1 MQTLTAACKSHA
13 FQTTRHSKASY
24 EPAFLPIGTDVS
36 AKYRGAFCEA
46 KVKKVIKSV
55 KCKIILK
62 DSQTSIIVTDEN
74 ITGPLKVGSNVEVK
88 HPDSGQ
94 QAEGVINK
102 VTDCSTYTVVFD
114 DADERTLRR
123 TQLCLKGEKHFM
135 ESETLDNLPLSNP
148 EHFGTPV
155 LQNKKARRG
164 KPGESESE
172 DEESSSEDEA
182 PRRAVYKG
190 RYQELVGKVMC
201 MESSDKRKGAL
212 TPVVVVLPDAQP
224 VELKNREQ
232 LLVRSFRDAKFLVVN
247 RKDLKDFSREIA
259 IKSEDKNMKAA
270 FEKALLYYDSHELPP
285 NWKREELLGPDDDS
299 DEEEDDTSDDDEP
312 CEEKDRFVAQLYKF
326 MDDRGT
332 PINKGPCVGNKDLN
346 LYRLFRVVQNI
357 GGYNRVTNQMKW
369 RLVYSKMGLP
379 PSNTASHQIKNAYKK
394 YLHAF
399 EDFYRKL
406 GSTMGT
412 ISRPGRSSRQSSGRG
427 ILAFRGREKDSS
439 PRSPRTE
446 KTVPKDDKSKEEE
459 KPKSKPADGGQTE
472 ETEDAGDSTP
482 MEESD
487 NEIVRRSTPRREKA
501 QKEEPKSEKKDDAKT
516 KKEKEEEKKEEVKK
530 EEVKEERKKEEKREE
545 RKSLRHSLKE
555 EEKRE
560 VGKTKE
566 EGKKEEGKTDRVL
579 RRERD
584 EKEEEVKKEPEEN
597 KDAQKKRVTRR
608 KSGRFEE
615 EKKDSDEKEEEEKSE
630 PDKTL
635 KDKKEKKP
643 IVTRKEKSARKKP
656 EEEDGAESKDKES
669 EEAESEDESVA
680 DGQEQ
685 EEYPA
690 GTKLRVKYGRGRN
703 QKIYEAKV
711 VESGKEGPHKN
722 YLVHYAGWNTR
733 YDEWVRSERIVA
745 VVDKPEMTKLK
756 KKAQLLKTPKG
767 ASSPKPETPLPKK
780 RGRQPSVQQ
789 VPSPSPAP
797 AVKTASPA
805 SEAKT
810 PKGKSTTA
818 ASGSASKTRST
829 RSNSTEI
836 KAPEGL
842 PAPTK
847 HRITRRSSG
856 LNDTVEEPSAA
867 DQDDV
872 SESDVESEAAPPSAS
887 GGDLTSEREEDE
899 ELKGVLSGDLDM
911 SMEEGVEPLDTK
923 EQELEQA
930 ALVDK
935 GEKENAAKKTDQAS
949 ESEGFD
955 VAGKAMPDIFTKESD
970 LGVSASV
977 PSPLFEPKTV
987 AGSVAPV
994 CEKNEASVESVKEES
1009 VKLPEAALPASTVE
1023 HKPEPVMTKAEE
1035 AKPAVLKP
1043 KDEAATRE
1051 GNLSTETPEMEP
1063 KLEPPV
1069 SQAEKSEEEKLPKLE
1084 EPTIPELKKIEMDV
1098 LPEEKREVKEK
1109 EKFKVGK
1116 KTAKDVR
1123 KGRQSEMRTSLSE
1136 IPTLEPMTTP
1146 VEVKPKVEV
1155 TPSPYDFTESELDS
1169 PWQPEI
1175 TKKWEPN
1182 NKTPP
1187 LFRDAKQELKK
1198 SLETDKKKVKKKPK
1212 KTDEMGS
1219 PEKSNSVEPQ
1229 PKPDEDKTKDSSAEP
1244 QDDKPPPKKKG
1255 RKKKELSADIQKD
1268 ISAYEETVNSVV
1280 ESCRL
1285 SAESSAP
1292 LPVAEEKKEK
1302 PVKKRKNKTLEA
1314 AGAVAE
1320 EKDGLDASKKEP
1332 AKKGVKGKGKKK
1344 LKDGKALE
1352 DSVSEPPET
1361 VSQSGFGLI
1370 VQASEAAASSRR
1382 EKRARSQS
1390 PEPATSKQARQDPS
1404 VLSVS
1409 AAPPLV
1415 SSAAVTSKVGLP
1427 GVPVSSGVSVKHEPG
1442 TSGVSGAGP
1451 SGVVPAPPEGPASV
1465 RLQGPEPR
1473 GMDYAAKAP
1482 QAGMVAVNTVLDN
1495 TPPTTPEN
1503 DLDEANSGSS
1513 SDAHDNL
1520 KDDLESLDSMER
1532 TSKVGSESP
1541 SGCDYSLSSASSE
1554 NLPSN
1559 KSAPQPSKSSEAEAS
1574 TSGSK
1579 RKRNVSDDGSMKK
1592 KRRQTSRGC
1601 RSERNKK
1608 SPKYGDEDS
1617 QSRSA
1622 IDLMLAADLHTSS
1635 MSPSCKTELPKV
1647 GTPRPPKFHFTDDL
1661 GQHLAGEQRIS
1672 FLMSKIMEIRKE
1684 YSRIKSEIAAIDRKR
1699 KRARRREKEKESSQT
1714 SQGERE
1720 DS

>member
-1 MQTLTAACKSHA
+1 MAPL
-13 FQTTRHSKASY
+13 
-24 EPAFLPIGTDVS
+24 AFLPIGTDVS

-55 KCKIILK
+55 KL
-62 DSQTSIIVTDEN
+62 
-74 ITGPLKVGSNVEVK
+74 
-88 HPDSGQ
+88 
-94 QAEGVINK
+94 
-102 VTDCSTYTVVFD
+102 FD

-357 GGYNRVTNQMKW
+357 GGYNR
-369 RLVYSKMGLP
+369 
-379 PSNTASHQIKNAYKK
+379 
-394 YLHAF
+394 
-399 EDFYRKL
+399 
-406 GSTMGT
+406 
-412 ISRPGRSSRQSSGRG
+412 
-427 ILAFRGREKDSS
+427 
-439 PRSPRTE
+439 
-446 KTVPKDDKSKEEE
+446 SKEEE

-756 KKAQLLKTPKG
+756 KKAQLLKTPK
-767 ASSPKPETPLPKK
+767 
-780 RGRQPSVQQ
+780 
-789 VPSPSPAP
+789 
-797 AVKTASPA
+797 
-805 SEAKT
+805 
-810 PKGKSTTA
+810 
-818 ASGSASKTRST
+818 TRST

-842 PAPTK
+842 P
-847 HRITRRSSG
+847 
-856 LNDTVEEPSAA
+856 A

-955 VAGKAMPDIFTKESD
+955 VAGKAMLDIFTKESD

-1109 EKFKVGK
+1109 EKFKVSK

-1136 IPTLEPMTTP
+1136 IPTLEPMTTS

-1292 LPVAEEKKEK
+1292 LPAAEEKKEK

-1352 DSVSEPPET
+1352 DS
-1361 VSQSGFGLI
+1361 
-1370 VQASEAAASSRR
+1370 
-1382 EKRARSQS
+1382 
-1390 PEPATSKQARQDPS
+1390 
-1404 VLSVS
+1404 
-1409 AAPPLV
+1409 
-1415 SSAAVTSKVGLP
+1415 
-1427 GVPVSSGVSVKHEPG
+1427 HEPG

-1482 QAGMVAVNTVLDN
+1482 QA
-1495 TPPTTPEN
+1495 
-1503 DLDEANSGSS
+1503 
-1513 SDAHDNL
+1513 
-1520 KDDLESLDSMER
+1520 
-1532 TSKVGSESP
+1532 
-1541 SGCDYSLSSASSE
+1541 
-1554 NLPSN
+1554 
-1559 KSAPQPSKSSEAEAS
+1559 
-1574 TSGSK
+1574 
-1579 RKRNVSDDGSMKK
+1579 
-1592 KRRQTSRGC
+1592 
-1601 RSERNKK
+1601 
-1608 SPKYGDEDS
+1608 
-1617 QSRSA
+1617 
-1622 IDLMLAADLHTSS
+1622 
-1635 MSPSCKTELPKV
+1635 
-1647 GTPRPPKFHFTDDL
+1647 DL

-1699 KRARRREKEKESSQT
+1699 KRARRREKEKESK
-1714 SQGERE
+1714 
-1720 DS
+1720 